1 MLLKKSVS
9 TIIINTKNLTSIKD
23 LKMGL
28 FSNDIVSSL
37 SFNIPGLRKWIVV
50 DIKKYEKKIIKSQ
63 FKLLN
68 LKASCFFLITNNEK
82 TINNNVFMLT
92 IKFPSINDKGKV

>member
-1 MLLKKSVS
+1 M
-9 TIIINTKNLTSIKD
+9 IIIITNRMSIKD

-28 FSNDIVSSL
+28 FSMSSRGKRL
-37 SFNIPGLRKWIVV
+37 FKTPGVRKLIVV

-68 LKASCFFLITNNEK
+68 LKVSRSFLIKNKEA
-82 TINNNVFMLT
+82 TINNNVCMLT
-92 IKFPSINDKGKV
+92 AKLPIINHSGKV